1 MKKIIDVRTESNLYS
16 AGRDEDG
23 EEIYGE
29 SFKVVVEFEG
39 GEAYCHEQA
48 FPTVKLEAVWCD
60 DINEMV
66 LGNAI
71 NPEEQKAKA
80 ERLCARV
87 LRHVE
92 AGGKI
97 DMDHWT
103 FYRTVYGTQAYLD
116 EVAAMTPEQRAQ

>member
-1 MKKIIDVRTESNLYS
+1 
-16 AGRDEDG
+16 
-23 EEIYGE
+23 
-29 SFKVVVEFEG
+29 
-39 GEAYCHEQA
+39 
-48 FPTVKLEAVWCD
+48 LEAVWCD